1 MHTQQTTQVPGQ
13 VPQPLPQVQN
23 MHPAPAPHA
32 NAGTVAIEQSR
43 AVAEA
48 LGKIQIAKSFPR
60 SEAEAYAKIEQ
71 ACMRPEFAAI
81 ATYAY
86 PRGGQTIS
94 GPSIRLAEELAR
106 CFANVQYGIR
116 ELSQRPGES
125 EMQAFAWDME
135 RNVERF
141 MNFTVKHERHTKS
154 GVTKLTDPRDI
165 YETVANQGGRR
176 VRACILAVIDRNLE
190 TYALEVCKR
199 TLAGDKS
206 IPLSDRIRNMVA
218 AFSKMGINTANLE
231 SRLGCRVDDILPDQ
245 FGELQAIYNSL
256 RDGMSRAS
264 DWFNVPADRE
274 PSNPVVKQLNQQFG
288 APTNPQGSVP
298 NRTQPS
304 GTPASIPPHNGA
316 QQGGEML

>member
-1 MHTQQTTQVPGQ
+1 MNQQIGPPQASNTQPAPTQAPGQVPGQ
-13 VPQPLPQVQN
+13 VPQPLPHVQN
-23 MHPAPAPHA
+23 MHPAPAQHA

-60 SEAEAYAKIEQ
+60 SEAEAYSKIEQ
-71 ACMRPEFAAI
+71 ACMRPEFAAV

-106 CFANVQYGIR
+106 CYGNIQYGIR

-125 EMQAFAWDME
+125 EMQAFAWDLE
-135 RNVERF
+135 RNVERY
-141 MNFTVKHERHTKS
+141 MNFTVKHERHTKA

-165 YETVANQGGRR
+165 YEINANNAGRR

-199 TLAGDKS
+199 TLSGDKS
-206 IPLSDRIRNMVA
+206 IPMSDRIRNMVA
-218 AFSKMGINTANLE
+218 AFSKLGVNTANIE
-231 SRLGCRVDDILPDQ
+231 SRIKCRVDDILPDQ
-245 FGELQAIYNSL
+245 FAELQSIYNSL
-256 RDGMSRAS
+256 RDGISQAS
-264 DWFNVPADRE
+264 DWFNVPSANE
-274 PSNPVVKQLNQQFG
+274 PNSNTPVGKLNSQF
-288 APTNPQGSVP
+288 
-298 NRTQPS
+298 
-304 GTPASIPPHNGA
+304 
-316 QQGGEML
+316 